1 MNAQLIMARSLA
13 PEDILP
19 GTYVMVLLEQRELL
33 HPVNPVEGDVS
44 PVVSRVLMRPCE
56 TAMPRMV
63 LEVNLPFVVV
73 KTHERKTEVLDV
85 RGVRLVKV
93 SKRFAR
99 AAVEPHLDAPGE
111 DPSKEPCRRC
121 NAD

>member
-1 MNAQLIMARSLA
+1 MDAQLIMARSLA

-19 GTYVMVLLEQRELL
+19 GTYVMVLLEQRDLL
-33 HPVNPVEGDVS
+33 HPANPVEGDLS
-44 PVVSRVLMRPCE
+44 PVVSRVLMRPYE
-56 TAMPRMV
+56 TALPRMV

-73 KTHERKTEVLDV
+73 KNHERKTEMLDM

-99 AAVEPHLDAPGE
+99 AAVEPHLAAPGE
-111 DPSKEPCRRC
+111 KPSEQPCQRC

>member
-19 GTYVMVLLEQRELL
+19 GTYVMVLHEQRELL

-56 TAMPRMV
+56 TGMPRMV

-73 KTHERKTEVLDV
+73 KNHERKTEVLDV

-111 DPSKEPCRRC
+111 KPTKQPCQRC

>member
-1 MNAQLIMARSLA
+1 MDAQLIMARSLA

-19 GTYVMVLLEQRELL
+19 GTYVMVLLEQRDLL
-33 HPVNPVEGDVS
+33 HPANPVEGDLS
-44 PVVSRVLMRPCE
+44 PVVSRVLMRPYE
-56 TAMPRMV
+56 TVLPRLV

-73 KTHERKTEVLDV
+73 KNHERKTEVLDM

-99 AAVEPHLDAPGE
+99 AAVEPHLAAPGE
-111 DPSKEPCRRC
+111 KPSEQTCQRC

>member
-1 MNAQLIMARSLA
+1 MTEIIMARSLA

-19 GTYVMVLLEQRELL
+19 GTYIMVLHEQRELL
-33 HPVNPVEGDVS
+33 HPANPAEGDVS

-56 TAMPRMV
+56 TGLPRLV

-73 KTHERKTEVLDV
+73 KNHERKTEVLDI
-85 RGVRLVKV
+85 RGVRLVRV

-99 AAVEPHLDAPGE
+99 AAVEPHLDSDEGN
-111 DPSKEPCRRC
+111 PSVRRC
-121 NAD
+121 EHCNAR